1 MQRTAIV
8 MKINISAYFS
18 LFVIFISIIFIIS
31 SSGCA
36 NIIPPGGGPR
46 DSLPPVLIASAPQD
60 SATNFTGNRITL
72 NFDEFVEIQNAF
84 ENVLVSPV
92 PDNIPVITSHLRT
105 VNIRLKDTLERNT
118 TYSINFGN
126 GLRDINE
133 GNIYKNFTYVFSTG
147 RRLDQNTLSGKVIL
161 AETGKIDTT
170 LIVVLHRN
178 LNDSAAAKDKP
189 RYIAKLDRKGN
200 FTFHNLAAGTFAL
213 YAIPNEFSHH
223 YDDTT
228 KPFAFADSAISTTK
242 NSPVTLYAYQ
252 LAKRDTVKTAKT
264 QNVKAKDRKK
274 QDKQLRLQTNLES
287 GKQDILSSLEL
298 TFSLPIKAFDSTQVI
313 LTDKNF
319 VRVSNYTI
327 VSDTNATRFII
338 AHSWLPNTDFNLL
351 VSKDAFADSAGLTL
365 LKNDTIKFSTKSNE
379 DYGNVQ
385 LRFRNLDLSKNPVL
399 QILQNDKLIEAS
411 PLTSPVWQRK
421 LYKPGEY
428 DLRILY
434 DDNKNGKWDPGKF
447 FGVHKQPEIVVT
459 INAKFAVRSNWDNAK
474 EITL

>member
-1 MQRTAIV
+1 
-8 MKINISAYFS
+8 MKINISASFS
-18 LFVIFISIIFIIS
+18 LFIIFIGVIFIIT

-46 DSLPPVLIASAPQD
+46 DSLPPVLMEATPKD

-84 ENVLVSPV
+84 ENVLISPV
-92 PDNIPVITSHLRT
+92 PNNIPVITSHLRT
-105 VNIRLKDTLERNT
+105 VNIKLKDTLEPNT

-126 GLRDINE
+126 GLKDINE

-147 RRLDQNTLSGKVIL
+147 RTLDQNTLSGKVIV
-161 AETGKIDTT
+161 AETGKVDTT

-178 LNDSAAAKDKP
+178 LEDSAAAKDKP
-189 RYIAKLDRKGN
+189 RYIAKLDGKGN
-200 FTFHNLAAGTFAL
+200 FTFHNLAPGTFAL

-223 YDDTT
+223 YDDST
-228 KPFAFADSAISTTK
+228 KLFAFADSAIKTTE
-242 NSPVTLYAYQ
+242 NTPVTLYAYQ
-252 LAKRDTVKTAKT
+252 LAKKDTAKTAKS

-274 QDKQLRLQTNLES
+274 QDKQLRLQNNLES
-287 GKQDILSSLEL
+287 GKQDILSNLEL
-298 TFSLPIKAFDSTQVI
+298 TFSQPIKTFDSTKVI

-319 VRVSNYTI
+319 ASVSNYTI
-327 VSDTNATRFII
+327 VPDTNKTRFII
-338 AHSWLPNTDFNLL
+338 AHSWPANTDFNLL

-379 DYGNVQ
+379 DYGLVK

-399 QILQNDKLIEAS
+399 QILQNDKLIESS
-411 PLTSPVWQRK
+411 PLTNAEWQRK
-421 LYKPGEY
+421 LYNPGEY

-434 DDNKNGKWDPGKF
+434 DVNKNGKWDPGKF
-447 FGVHKQPEIVVT
+447 FGMHKQPEIVVPVNT
-459 INAKFAVRSNWDNAK
+459 KFSVRRNLDNLK
-474 EITL
+474 DFTL